1 MVKLPTR
8 QTHRRVL
15 VFGTFDVFHPGH
27 RSFFRQA
34 KKLGAELIVAVGR
47 DNVVARLKKRA
58 ARHDERYRLARVEA
72 EPLVD
77 RAILASRDPRRR
89 YAFIRSL
96 KPDVIALGYDQTHYT
111 KNLPTELKKRGIKAL
126 VIRLRSFRP
135 HLYKSSLFRD
145 KASGVRP
152 SRKTR

>member
-1 MVKLPTR
+1 MLPSVS
-8 QTHRRVL
+8 RRVL

-34 KKLGAELIVAVGR
+34 KKLGTELVVAVGR

-58 ARHDERYRLARVEA
+58 ARNDEKHRLARVAA
-72 EPLVD
+72 EPIVD
-77 RAILASRDPRRR
+77 RTILASRDPRRR

-111 KNLPTELKKRGIKAL
+111 KNLETELKKRGIEAI
-126 VIRLRSFRP
+126 VVRLRSFRP

-145 KASGVRP
+145 KANRV
-152 SRKTR
+152 